1 MGRTGFLGRATHL
14 ERALFWEVSAP
25 RRPRWRSHTS
35 AGAVLRW
42 DRQSGL
48 RLSPDQPVGV
58 GVGLRGSGAR
68 TDRMGIRRRAGQHDH
83 TTVSALTA
91 FGGRSDYHGDMRVS
105 GGAPPAQGSAV
116 RARRG
121 PG

>member
-58 GVGLRGSGAR
+58 GVGLRGSGCP
-68 TDRMGIRRRAGQHDH
+68 DR
-83 TTVSALTA
+83 S
-91 FGGRSDYHGDMRVS
+91 HGACDAWLANMIT
-105 GGAPPAQGSAV
+105 QL
-116 RARRG
+116 
-121 PG
+121 